1 MSDAPKVFFFYIKY
15 FNANIKVVLTAFI
28 ISYIL
33 LIFPVFLCINVKYKK
48 EYKKL
53 FYHVDIFS
61 IKVLNG
67 YIEIVKEGIAI
78 HLTKRKAIIIPFK
91 NMLEMRNKIRPLKDY
106 HIIKLKLNV
115 KFAVGE
121 SMILPISLTFLFNFA
136 LQFLRFFLFFKKPHV
151 KVLTNFNVYE
161 NKDLLNINANATFV
175 FNLLMVIISFIKIWA
190 EKIYYAVKNRR

>member
-1 MSDAPKVFFFYIKY
+1 MFFLYIKY

-28 ISYIL
+28 ISYII

-115 KFAVGE
+115 KFAVYE

-136 LQFLRFFLFFKKPHV
+136 LQFLQSILFYGKPYV
-151 KVLTNFNVYE
+151 KLFTDFSIYE
-161 NKDLLNINANATFV
+161 KEDLLNINAKATIV
-175 FNLLMVIISFIKIWA
+175 FNLLMVIISFIKIGA